1 MSVCNIEGLMYPV
14 EYYVRCTRSMMS
26 TQSQSCMD
34 NNDSQRYTD
43 SQLKMAQRRDSLT
56 TPSRSK
62 DSSTPRVTTLNSAG
76 RNQMETTDSILESD
90 SDTLRSQLSESK
102 TPSAGP
108 QECVDRE
115 NHNSDTI
122 KLSRSTK
129 NRRLQRR
136 RGIGFGGKKSP
147 LISASKND
155 FGAKLDDPGCTRRG
169 QCMQ

>member
-1 MSVCNIEGLMYPV
+1 
-14 EYYVRCTRSMMS
+14 
-26 TQSQSCMD
+26 MD

-90 SDTLRSQLSESK
+90 SDTLRSQLSESLLK

-108 QECVDRE
+108 QECVDRG

-129 NRRLQRR
+129 EQTT
-136 RGIGFGGKKSP
+136 
-147 LISASKND
+147 SA
-155 FGAKLDDPGCTRRG
+155 
-169 QCMQ
+169 